1 MAEELSHARAF
12 IDALPHSRE
21 LGMRVERFEDGHAVL
36 SMPYD
41 ERLVGDPATG
51 VLHGGAIS
59 ALIDTASGA
68 SVMAHPT
75 APVSTA
81 TLDLRIDYM
90 RPATPGQS
98 VTAHAHCYHVTRTV
112 AFVRVTAMDD
122 DTGRPVATGSGAFAL
137 TGQANLP

>member
-1 MAEELSHARAF
+1 MAENLSNARAF
-12 IDALPHSRE
+12 IDALPHSRA

-90 RPATPGQS
+90 RPATPGQR

-112 AFVRVTAMDD
+112 AFVRVTATDD
-122 DTGRPVATGSGAFAL
+122 DAERPVATGSGAFAL
-137 TGQANLP
+137 TGRANLP